1 MSEESPV
8 VSTKYGPVRGIQKT
22 AATAVEYYSFQR
34 IPYAKPPVGEL
45 RFKDAEPPT
54 SWAEPLDCSV
64 QGPAGYQFS
73 KLQNKIIG
81 SEDCLHMNVF
91 TKSVSSQKS
100 TFGTYCSVIVMD
112 MFSIAAR

>member
-1 MSEESPV
+1 MLEMNV
-8 VSTKYGPVRGIQKT
+8 VNPIVVTRYGPIRGIQKT
-22 AATAVEYYSFQR
+22 AATGVDYLSFQR

-45 RFKDAEPPT
+45 RFKDAVPPAPWT
-54 SWAEPLDCSV
+54 APLDCTV

-91 TKSVSSQKS
+91 TKDVSLH
-100 TFGTYCSVIVMD
+100 
-112 MFSIAAR
+112 R